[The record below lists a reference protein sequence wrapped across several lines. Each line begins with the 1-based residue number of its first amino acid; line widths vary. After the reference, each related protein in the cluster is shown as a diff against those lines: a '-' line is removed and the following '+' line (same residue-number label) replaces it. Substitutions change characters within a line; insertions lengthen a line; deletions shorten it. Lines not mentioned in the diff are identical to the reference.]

1 LRNADPFIILLG
13 TLRDLDETLRR
24 QQPWPPVDGPP
35 VNFIRSFWISFFY
48 KPFRPPIC
56 AWSMYGVYCLC
67 VIHRRLLSSCLS
79 LFHLRLKQN
88 TSPYLSHHLPWH
100 RIFLFFILLCI
111 VSPSIIAFFHFTHFY
126 PPSMYTSDL
135 YLQIRQSSLFFFFT
149 STEATHH
156 AGPSIARIVLQIYR
170 GTVTLLLL
178 WVLGGCFGDGLDS
191 NGPITWHNQTDSFFS
206 RDVVRWVSHLVI
218 SFFLFRTNSICILVM
233 RLSRSGFGEWE
244 DLVWSLVYRDAREC
258 ACWFLV
264 HTR

>member
-1 LRNADPFIILLG
+1 M
-13 TLRDLDETLRR
+13 
-24 QQPWPPVDGPP
+24 
-35 VNFIRSFWISFFY
+35 VNVR
-48 KPFRPPIC
+48 C
-56 AWSMYGVYCLC
+56 
-67 VIHRRLLSSCLS
+67 LLSLCYPSPSFVFLSVSIPSPTKTKHFPLPLSPSPLASYFS
-79 LFHLRLKQN
+79 LFHPSLHCFTL
-88 TSPYLSHHLPWH
+88 HH
-100 RIFLFFILLCI
+100 RIFSLYTLLSPLYVHFRLVPANPPI
-111 VSPSIIAFFHFTHFY
+111 VS
-126 PPSMYTSDL
+126 
-135 YLQIRQSSLFFFFT
+135 FFT